1 MIKAIMKAP
10 KEHMR
15 EILDNSGKVY
25 QTSGTWANSQGR
37 SKIIK
42 GLVGEGGLSLN
53 LGLFLESKGN
63 H

>member
-1 MIKAIMKAP
+1 MKSITPNGMIKAIMKAP

-37 SKIIK
+37 EQDHKRP
-42 GLVGEGGLSLN
+42 GR
-53 LGLFLESKGN
+53 
-63 H
+63 